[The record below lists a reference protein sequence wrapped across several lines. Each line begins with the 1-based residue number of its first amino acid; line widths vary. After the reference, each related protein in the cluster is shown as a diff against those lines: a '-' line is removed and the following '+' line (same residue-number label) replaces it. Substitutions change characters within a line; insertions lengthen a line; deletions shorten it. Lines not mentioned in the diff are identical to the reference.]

1 MKQRRLFPPAWTAAA
16 AIAIGLSGHAWAA
29 TNLDPFAR
37 TTRPGALLPFRAAQ
51 AEEEPVPAKTGPAA
65 TQESET
71 GSATASGG
79 FGTTAT
85 ATPTTTTTGRAC
97 SRDDQCPAD
106 TICEQ
111 GFCRSFERAFNLLL
125 FRKEGATLDFIPFYW
140 SRRGNPGYRVLAPV
154 YWHFWSA
161 ESRTQIA
168 APFYWRI
175 EDHLKQRVVTVVGLY
190 SQTRQPDARS
200 WAVWPFIYTST
211 KFGWAAPLAG
221 SFTIGDPDRGRAFG
235 LLGFLYFWKRS
246 PDHKFD
252 VCPLFVSSRSKDFAF
267 TYALPLNFYWR
278 SGNEATLLIVPVGIR
293 HTSPKGGYFGSWLG
307 YSSVDGENK
316 TGAFLWLYYFGRSKT
331 FNYDVGF
338 PLLWSFRSPEAS
350 TTIVPP
356 VFHIRRD
363 GWSMGS
369 AALLAWWG
377 RDREKGASW
386 QVILPFFLGSRAEHG
401 KTALFLSPLGG
412 YRRDDDAGSHG
423 LTWLVPPILRWH
435 DRQTELDW
443 YLLLYGRY
451 RDIPANAT
459 TTVVGPYYLRTDPAG
474 TTRAVFPLYW
484 YFHDRAQA
492 ATAQGLLPFYFRR
505 HSREESTTAA
515 GIFPLWAYHRHFSD
529 GGRSAGL
536 FPIVFFG
543 HRGERSHLIVAHL
556 YWHFRDQ
563 HSSTTLAFPL
573 WHHTKDAT
581 SSLTAIFPLL
591 FFTGHDHEASYHIQV
606 PLLWHFADSQR
617 GTSTTIVPL
626 FFRHVDRTGSAA
638 GIVPLLFWGS
648 GSQRHHF
655 VLFPLFWRF
664 RDDAANRTTTVVG
677 TYLHRSWGG
686 ETTDALFPL
695 FHYRRGTRPGGQ
707 DETSFTLLP
716 LFHYRRDSRSTLF
729 ASPLAAWT
737 RRPGLRA
744 GFVLPFFWYRSDTLQ
759 VRGVPLLYLD
769 HTFQGTGQRTRM
781 FGPYVMVD
789 SPSVTAR
796 VFFPF
801 YARYWEP
808 GDTGTYVFP
817 LYFGRR
823 GDNGYRLDSFL
834 PFFWSSHD
842 QDHRTLVVGPWFR
855 AENSRKHSHASGLIP
870 LFVSADSPQRRLLVT
885 PLFFYYRNHETET
898 SRVVSPLYFQSSWPD
913 GSTHV
918 VFPLWWQGRQ
928 GSKSHILLM
937 PLYWHFANGEEQKSF
952 SLVGPLLWSRN
963 RSETTRGFLPLFWY
977 SRDGASHTGSEALLP
992 LFYERHSRVS
1002 QTVATAVF
1010 GFGKAPDSLW
1020 WYTGNFV
1027 WRDSWK
1033 SRFHAF
1039 IPLWFWHRD
1048 KVSETTTRVIP
1059 PLFHYARF
1067 NPERSLSTW
1076 LLLFWHRTDITSSTT
1091 LGLPLYYDLH
1101 AYHDNRLTMFLPFFL
1116 RYRNEV
1122 SDQSTTMAPLFYR
1135 RSGPTDASTIAF
1147 PLYWR
1152 FWSEER
1158 CTTVFFPFYFGVR
1171 RPTWEGTFIFPSI
1184 WISRGLGPEA
1194 GTSHFWFVPFWESQ
1208 VKRPGDTMW
1217 EVLLGVLGW
1226 ERIGRNRY
1234 LKVLFIPFE
1243 LEPVTA
1249 AQTAWYG
1256 RTPKRAPDPR
1266 ARGLNPQ
1273 TW

>member
-1 MKQRRLFPPAWTAAA
+1 MKQRRLYPPAWTAAA

-386 QVILPFFLGSRAEHG
+386 QVILPFFLGSRSEHG

-459 TTVVGPYYLRTDPAG
+459 TTVVGPYYLRTDPKS
-474 TTRAVFPLYW
+474 
-484 YFHDRAQA
+484 
-492 ATAQGLLPFYFRR
+492 AT
-505 HSREESTTAA
+505 
-515 GIFPLWAYHRHFSD
+515 
-529 GGRSAGL
+529 GGGSAG
-536 FPIVFFG
+536 P
-543 HRGERSHLIVAHL
+543 
-556 YWHFRDQ
+556 
-563 HSSTTLAFPL
+563 
-573 WHHTKDAT
+573 
-581 SSLTAIFPLL
+581 
-591 FFTGHDHEASYHIQV
+591 
-606 PLLWHFADSQR
+606 
-617 GTSTTIVPL
+617 
-626 FFRHVDRTGSAA
+626 
-638 GIVPLLFWGS
+638 
-648 GSQRHHF
+648 
-655 VLFPLFWRF
+655 
-664 RDDAANRTTTVVG
+664 N
-677 TYLHRSWGG
+677 
-686 ETTDALFPL
+686 
-695 FHYRRGTRPGGQ
+695 
-707 DETSFTLLP
+707 
-716 LFHYRRDSRSTLF
+716 
-729 ASPLAAWT
+729 
-737 RRPGLRA
+737 
-744 GFVLPFFWYRSDTLQ
+744 
-759 VRGVPLLYLD
+759 
-769 HTFQGTGQRTRM
+769 
-781 FGPYVMVD
+781 
-789 SPSVTAR
+789 
-796 VFFPF
+796 
-801 YARYWEP
+801 
-808 GDTGTYVFP
+808 
-817 LYFGRR
+817 
-823 GDNGYRLDSFL
+823 
-834 PFFWSSHD
+834 
-842 QDHRTLVVGPWFR
+842 
-855 AENSRKHSHASGLIP
+855 
-870 LFVSADSPQRRLLVT
+870 
-885 PLFFYYRNHETET
+885 
-898 SRVVSPLYFQSSWPD
+898 
-913 GSTHV
+913 
-918 VFPLWWQGRQ
+918 
-928 GSKSHILLM
+928 
-937 PLYWHFANGEEQKSF
+937 
-952 SLVGPLLWSRN
+952 
-963 RSETTRGFLPLFWY
+963 
-977 SRDGASHTGSEALLP
+977 
-992 LFYERHSRVS
+992 
-1002 QTVATAVF
+1002 
-1010 GFGKAPDSLW
+1010 
-1020 WYTGNFV
+1020 
-1027 WRDSWK
+1027 
-1033 SRFHAF
+1033 
-1039 IPLWFWHRD
+1039 
-1048 KVSETTTRVIP
+1048 
-1059 PLFHYARF
+1059 
-1067 NPERSLSTW
+1067 
-1076 LLLFWHRTDITSSTT
+1076 
-1091 LGLPLYYDLH
+1091 
-1101 AYHDNRLTMFLPFFL
+1101 
-1116 RYRNEV
+1116 
-1122 SDQSTTMAPLFYR
+1122 
-1135 RSGPTDASTIAF
+1135 
-1147 PLYWR
+1147 
-1152 FWSEER
+1152 
-1158 CTTVFFPFYFGVR
+1158 
-1171 RPTWEGTFIFPSI
+1171 
-1184 WISRGLGPEA
+1184 
-1194 GTSHFWFVPFWESQ
+1194 
-1208 VKRPGDTMW
+1208 
-1217 EVLLGVLGW
+1217 
-1226 ERIGRNRY
+1226 
-1234 LKVLFIPFE
+1234 
-1243 LEPVTA
+1243 
-1249 AQTAWYG
+1249 TAWRAKG
-1256 RTPKRAPDPR
+1256 R
-1266 ARGLNPQ
+1266 
-1273 TW
+1273 